1 MSLSTIVASGRVAK
15 GMCTKAK
22 AVLCRPC
29 DVVSDKYIAQF
40 PIVFPLVSSE
50 IFFSPSRTDI
60 QNISG
65 IKYTEVFK

>member
-15 GMCTKAK
+15 TMCIKAK

-40 PIVFPLVSSE
+40 PTTLPLVSSR
-50 IFFSPSRTDI
+50 IFFFSKF
-60 QNISG
+60 N
-65 IKYTEVFK
+65 